1 MNDSRVRRMQGER
14 GASLILAIVFMV
26 VVGAISA
33 AVLSA
38 TASGLQD
45 RVALDTARDR
55 EYAADG
61 AIEIAVTRVRNNG
74 GTCAGGDPDVTINS
88 VAIHVNCIASP
99 AVVVGPTGELLSQN
113 DIVFTACKTS
123 DVVSGACPTATAIIN
138 AQVNFQ
144 GTSAPLKTFVQSWSV
159 NR

>member
-1 MNDSRVRRMQGER
+1 MNETKVRRMQGER
-14 GASLILAIVFMV
+14 GASLLLAIAFMV

-33 AVLSA
+33 AVLA
-38 TASGLQD
+38 TTASGLQD
-45 RVALDTARDR
+45 RIALDQARDR

-61 AIEIAVTRVRNNG
+61 AIEAAVTSVRNNG
-74 GTCAGGDPDVTINS
+74 GNCASFANVALNGVTVHVDCASVPAFIAQPDATF
-88 VAIHVNCIASP
+88 
-99 AVVVGPTGELLSQN
+99 AVQN
-113 DIVFTACKTS
+113 NFVFTACQNS
-123 DVVSGACPTATAIIN
+123 DVVSGSCPAAKAIIN

>member
-1 MNDSRVRRMQGER
+1 MEGER

-33 AVLSA
+33 AVLAA

-45 RVALDTARDR
+45 RVALDTARNR

-61 AIEIAVTRVRNNG
+61 AIETAVVRVRNNG
-74 GTCAGGDPDVTINS
+74 GSCTGGDPDVTINGEP
-88 VAIHVNCIASP
+88 IHVDCIASP
-99 AVVVGPTGELLSQN
+99 AVVVGPGGELLSQN
-113 DIVFTACKTS
+113 NVVFTTCRTA
-123 DVVSGACPTATAIIN
+123 DVVSGACPASTAIIN

-144 GTSAPLKTFVQSWSV
+144 GTSAPLTTFVQSWSV